1 LSFWFAATPISADS
15 TIEVFMIESGDLARN
30 ERKITELQEKLEIPN
45 KKRAAIEPRVNFTY
59 SYILSNRKR

>member
-1 LSFWFAATPISADS
+1 
-15 TIEVFMIESGDLARN
+15 MIESGDLARN